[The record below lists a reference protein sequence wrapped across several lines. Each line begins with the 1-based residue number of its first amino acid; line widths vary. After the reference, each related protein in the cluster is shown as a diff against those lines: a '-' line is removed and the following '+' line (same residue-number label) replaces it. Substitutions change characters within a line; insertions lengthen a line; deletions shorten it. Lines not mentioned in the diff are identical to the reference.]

1 MYVYPVFAYMN
12 IFDTSYMPHVDVEM
26 LNFVLPAVILPTP
39 QQYVTVILSAP
50 QQYVETVEF
59 LIQILSKGKCPGG

>member
-1 MYVYPVFAYMN
+1 
-12 IFDTSYMPHVDVEM
+12 MPHVDVEM

-39 QQYVTVILSAP
+39 QQYATVIP

-59 LIQILSKGKCPGG
+59 LIQILSKGKSPGG

>member
-1 MYVYPVFAYMN
+1 MSIRFKVFAYIN

-39 QQYVTVILSAP
+39 QQYVTVIP

-59 LIQILSKGKCPGG
+59 LIQILSKGKSPRG